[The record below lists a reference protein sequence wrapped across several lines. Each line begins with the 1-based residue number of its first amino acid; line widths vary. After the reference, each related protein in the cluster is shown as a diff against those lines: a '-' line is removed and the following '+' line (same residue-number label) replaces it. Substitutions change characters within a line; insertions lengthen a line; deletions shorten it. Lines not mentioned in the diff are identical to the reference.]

1 MLCKISFRKKHVW
14 VQHVLAWHASVAKQT
29 AGATDRLAAPMATK
43 HHPEAWNA
51 VFNLLGDNVAS
62 VVQHPTLK
70 TVQHVFYF
78 GGSSKM
84 RSCFFEPDSLGSFR
98 VFCSGKVR
106 LQFFQASS
114 LAKAFTRD
122 ASVPFT
128 KDCENFLTA
137 RLCGGGEGGNLPP
150 SRRYLVDCSAGP
162 IVVLV
167 PPATLLVQ
175 ESLDGKICSGIRRSF
190 SPISKACVEEFS
202 MACSDGFA
210 LKDLILSF
218 T

>member
-62 VVQHPTLK
+62 VVQHPALK

-137 RLCGGGEGGNLPP
+137 RLCGAGLSCSRGNSECRLCAIYDKNTMIIVLDFAKLGP
-150 SRRYLVDCSAGP
+150 SYPWYHRL
-162 IVVLV
+162 
-167 PPATLLVQ
+167 
-175 ESLDGKICSGIRRSF
+175 
-190 SPISKACVEEFS
+190 
-202 MACSDGFA
+202 M
-210 LKDLILSF
+210 
-218 T
+218 